1 MRSLLK
7 ATLKTGGA
15 SAGNLLLG
23 AITMKVIAVILGPT
37 GIGLYTLIRQT
48 AEFSR
53 RLGTV
58 GGEAALV
65 QGLASRKGE
74 GQEKYLITTFW
85 IFVMGCLAII
95 VGLLV
100 FAPWIS
106 LFVFDRGDQQTINLI
121 RALSLPA
128 ALSVIATYLGGVIN
142 GFRAIG
148 LLALLQVLGAA
159 AMALLAYPVSRLVEV
174 GYPTAFIVM
183 VSAPLV
189 VDIAIGT
196 WCALR
201 AGWLTPLFRDP
212 RLYLDLDSFRH
223 FFSLAGAML
232 IVGLL
237 AEGMG
242 LALRSLVVHYD
253 GLHGAGVF
261 AVAWSLSMTYVMLV
275 LSSFGT
281 YYLPTLSQ
289 TEEPSE
295 RVTLIRQVLRLTTL
309 LAVPLVIGVIVL
321 KPLAIQVLFSSEF
334 LPSLEIMR
342 WMLIGDYFK
351 VTAWVLA
358 MPTLAYA
365 DMKVWSC
372 AELLLWGGLLVVTFT
387 ALFAF
392 DSIQG
397 IGVGFLLV
405 NAVDLAYFLYYVR
418 SRHGFRPTRSVMVP
432 WFVGLALVVGAS
444 WHTWSDTQVNWLVA
458 SLWIGAAVM
467 LSWLSLAQDERKEV
481 WRTLLRR
488 GEAG

>member
-1 MRSLLK
+1 MRNLLK

-74 GQEKYLITTFW
+74 MQEKYLITTFW
-85 IFVMGCLAII
+85 IFVLGALSII

-128 ALSVIATYLGGVIN
+128 ALSVVATYLGGVIN

-189 VDIAIGT
+189 VDIALGT
-196 WCALR
+196 WSAVR

-212 RLYLDLDSFRH
+212 RSYLDLDSFRH

-295 RVTLIRQVLRLTTL
+295 RVTLIRQVLRLTT
-309 LAVPLVIGVIVL
+309 PCW
-321 KPLAIQVLFSSEF
+321 PC
-334 LPSLEIMR
+334 R
-342 WMLIGDYFK
+342 W
-351 VTAWVLA
+351 
-358 MPTLAYA
+358 
-365 DMKVWSC
+365 
-372 AELLLWGGLLVVTFT
+372 
-387 ALFAF
+387 
-392 DSIQG
+392 
-397 IGVGFLLV
+397 
-405 NAVDLAYFLYYVR
+405 
-418 SRHGFRPTRSVMVP
+418 
-432 WFVGLALVVGAS
+432 
-444 WHTWSDTQVNWLVA
+444 
-458 SLWIGAAVM
+458 
-467 LSWLSLAQDERKEV
+467 
-481 WRTLLRR
+481 
-488 GEAG
+488 